1 MTPWV
6 ICGLVEFMPY
16 RIIPLA
22 TGQVY
27 HVFNRGV
34 AKMPVF
40 DDRRDYNRF
49 LETIYYYQFQGP
61 KPQFSQ
67 LNRFKDFEYE
77 KNKRIVE
84 IICYCLMPNHYHFML
99 RQLEEKG
106 ISEFINKVSNSYTK
120 YFNTRHERVGPL
132 FQGQFKAVRVE
143 SDEQLIHLSRY
154 IHLNPIASY
163 LVKNLRD
170 YPWSSYVSYL
180 ELQEDKIC
188 NKEVVISLFKNS
200 KRYEQF
206 VLDQVDYARK
216 LELIKHKLL
225 E

>member
-1 MTPWV
+1 
-6 ICGLVEFMPY
+6 MPY